1 MDLKTKNHF
10 PYFNF
15 LKIKKPWIRDWKR
28 KKSNIKEREYLLKI
42 LVLVFNISISYIY
55 ILIRGRDGFLGFGTV
70 LGCFEAGTNGTRTG
84 QSGTC
89 PESVPAA
96 IWGFI

>member
-1 MDLKTKNHF
+1 M
-10 PYFNF
+10 
-15 LKIKKPWIRDWKR
+15 
-28 KKSNIKEREYLLKI
+28 IKEREYLLKI

-89 PESVPAA
+89 PESVPAV
-96 IWGFI
+96 IRSFI

>member
-1 MDLKTKNHF
+1 M
-10 PYFNF
+10 
-15 LKIKKPWIRDWKR
+15 
-28 KKSNIKEREYLLKI
+28 IKEREYLLII

-96 IWGFI
+96 IRGFV